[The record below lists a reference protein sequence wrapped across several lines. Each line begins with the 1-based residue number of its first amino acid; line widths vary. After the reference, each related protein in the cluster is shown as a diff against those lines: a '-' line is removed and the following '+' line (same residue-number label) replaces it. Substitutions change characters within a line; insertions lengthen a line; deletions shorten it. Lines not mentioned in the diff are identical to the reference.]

1 MKKIEKVT
9 LIGLGAMG
17 VFFAPR
23 ISENLGA
30 NFRILASGA
39 RKERL
44 EKNGVTIADSTL
56 DMIPY
61 NYVTMPADKEATFQ
75 KMIEYLEDN
84 DDVQEVYHNVE
95 FSE

>member
-23 ISENLGA
+23 IAEKLGA

-44 EKNGVTIADSTL
+44 EQKGVTVPSNAPITAFSL
-56 DMIPY
+56 APESLQLCRP
-61 NYVTMPADKEATFQ
+61 VF
-75 KMIEYLEDN
+75 
-84 DDVQEVYHNVE
+84 VQLY
-95 FSE
+95 

>member
-23 ISENLGA
+23 VSEKLGA

-44 EKNGVTIADSTL
+44 EKNGNSMCRGGFL
-56 DMIPY
+56 P
-61 NYVTMPADKEATFQ
+61 
-75 KMIEYLEDN
+75 
-84 DDVQEVYHNVE
+84 
-95 FSE
+95 